1 MNSDSHEGVVVMP
14 ELGLGGDLDKGVVR
28 GAWVE

>member
-14 ELGLGGDLDKGVVR
+14 ELGLGGDLEQGVVC
-28 GAWVE
+28 AA